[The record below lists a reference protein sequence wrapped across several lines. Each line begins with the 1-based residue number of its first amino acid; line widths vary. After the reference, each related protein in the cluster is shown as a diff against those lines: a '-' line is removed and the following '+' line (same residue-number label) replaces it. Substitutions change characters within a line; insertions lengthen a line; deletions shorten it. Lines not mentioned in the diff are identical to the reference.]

1 MSDEI
6 EENNPT
12 AIKKK
17 GSDFSKYY
25 PLFFTIIF
33 VVILFQYSFSTLE
46 AIFYDLRIKY
56 DIGIGFKDNMVLVSL
71 DDESDEFLGES
82 YPYTFAGHTRFI
94 QKVIQ
99 DKPRMILYLVELL
112 EPESDVESIQMKLFK
127 EEVLSF
133 KASGGDFR
141 FGTDVDDWGE
151 QLPPRELQELGYSTG
166 LINVDNAA
174 FAKDDVT
181 RRAVLNISGDD
192 TLHLWAANHYRE
204 MIGEKSLR
212 VNDILGSY
220 YLREADATFTLYRYY
235 TTPIAGKGLVKT
247 IPFHRAQVGNFPKG
261 FFTDK
266 IVVVG
271 SNYISNASDFVLTP
285 FNREKYNASKLSVHA
300 QIIQSLIQNKTI
312 YQIPKEVSYSLCVLI
327 AIFLSVV
334 INRVRPTMGLM
345 ITVGLILSTIFLSYL
360 LFVTVGMWVYI
371 THIILTIFV
380 VYYIWVPFRAI
391 GEYQRRYA
399 IQEEAKLIKKV
410 ENLKQNFISLMS
422 HDLKTPVAKIAGMAD
437 VMVQKYKGNDNL
449 TKDLTS
455 IIDSTKELN
464 KFITS
469 ILDLTKIESRNLT
482 LNKQSKD
489 INKIIEDVIDGLRF
503 EAAEKE
509 VRFEKNLAPLY
520 PIQVDVN
527 LMVRVI
533 SNLIENA
540 IKYSGEQSTITVN
553 TWDDEK
559 WVYVEIKDNGVGIAP
574 EDLENIFEKFYRV
587 KNDASHKI
595 KGTGLGLYLVKYF
608 VELNGGQITA
618 ASTVGEGTTFT
629 IKMKNE

>member
-1 MSDEI
+1 MSENR
-6 EENNPT
+6 EENNST
-12 AIKKK
+12 GLKKK

-33 VVILFQYSFSTLE
+33 VIILFQYSFSTLE

-56 DIGIGFKDNMVLVSL
+56 DLGIGFQDNMVLVSL
-71 DDESDEFLGES
+71 DDESDEFLGET
-82 YPYTFAGHTRFI
+82 YPYTYAGHTRFI

-99 DKPRMILYLVELL
+99 DKPKMILYLVELL
-112 EPESDVESIQMKLFK
+112 EPESDIESIQLKKFRDEILNFT
-127 EEVLSF
+127 E
-133 KASGGDFR
+133 SGGRFR
-141 FGTDVDDWGE
+141 IGTDVDDWGE
-151 QLPPRELQELGYSTG
+151 QLPPKELQELGYSTA

-181 RRAVLNISGDD
+181 RRAILNISGDD
-192 TLHLWAANHYRE
+192 TLHLWAANQYRQLS
-204 MIGEKSLR
+204 GEKPLQ
-212 VNDILGSY
+212 VNDIMGSY
-220 YLREADATFTLYRYY
+220 YLREADATFALYRYY
-235 TTPIAGKGLVKT
+235 TTPIVGKGLTKT

-271 SNYISNASDFVLTP
+271 SSYISNASDFVLTP

-312 YQIPKEVSYSLCVLI
+312 YQIPKEVSYSFCVLI

-345 ITVGLILSTIFLSYL
+345 ITVSLILGTIFLSYL
-360 LFVTVGMWVYI
+360 LFITIGTWIYI

-437 VMVQKYKGNDNL
+437 VMVQKYKGNDDL
-449 TKDLTS
+449 SRDLTS

-509 VRFEKNLAPLY
+509 VSFDKSLDPLY
-520 PIQVDVN
+520 PIEVDVN

-540 IKYSGEQSTITVN
+540 IKYSGERSTISVR

-618 ASTVGEGTTFT
+618 ESTVGEGTTFT
-629 IKMKNE
+629 IKLKNE

>member
-1 MSDEI
+1 MTDNQNKELNI
-6 EENNPT
+6 R
-12 AIKKK
+12 KRV
-17 GSDFSKYY
+17 SDFSKYY

-33 VVILFQYSFSTLE
+33 VIILFQYSFSTFE

-56 DIGIGFKDNMVLVSL
+56 DLGIGYKDNMVLVSL
-71 DDESDEFLGES
+71 DDESDEFLGET
-82 YPYTFAGHTRFI
+82 YPYTYSGHTRFI
-94 QKVIQ
+94 QKLIH

-112 EPESDVESIQMKLFK
+112 EPESDIESIQLKKFK
-127 EEVLSF
+127 DQIKKF
-133 KASGGDFR
+133 TGSGGVFR

-151 QLPPRELQELGYSTG
+151 QLPPKELQDLGYSTA

-181 RRAVLNISGDD
+181 RRAVLNISGED
-192 TLHLWAANHYRE
+192 TLHLWAANKFRE
-204 MIGEKSLR
+204 MSGEDSLR

-220 YLREADATFTLYRYY
+220 YLREADATFTLYRYF
-235 TTPIAGKGLVKT
+235 TTPINGKGLIKQ

-266 IVVVG
+266 VVIVG
-271 SNYISNASDFVLTP
+271 SSYISNASDSVLTP
-285 FNREKYNASKLSVHA
+285 FNRESYNSSKLSVHA

-312 YQIPKEVSYSLCVLI
+312 FQVPKEVSYSLCVLI

-334 INRVRPTMGLM
+334 INRVRPSMGLM
-345 ITVGLILSTIFLSYL
+345 ITVSLILGTIFLSYV
-360 LFVTVGMWVYI
+360 LFVILGLWIYI

-399 IQEEAKLIKKV
+399 IQEETKLIKKV

-437 VMVQKYKGNDNL
+437 VMVQKYKGND
-449 TKDLTS
+449 DLSRDLSS

-489 INKIIEDVIDGLRF
+489 INKIIEDVVDGLRF
-503 EAAEKE
+503 EASEKDIS
-509 VRFEKNLAPLY
+509 VEKNLDPLY
-520 PIQVDVN
+520 PIEVDVN
-527 LMVRVI
+527 LMIRVI

-540 IKYSGEQSTITVN
+540 IKYSGEHSTIKVSS
-553 TWDDEK
+553 WDDEK
-559 WVYVEIKDNGVGIAP
+559 WVYVEIKDNGVGISP
-574 EDLENIFEKFYRV
+574 GDLENIFEKFYRV

-608 VELNGGQITA
+608 VELNEGQILAT
-618 ASTVGEGTTFT
+618 STVGEGTTFT
-629 IKMKNE
+629 IKLKNE